1 MQVEFGSELFAAHAE
16 VGIAAWCGVGDSVE
30 DHLAIERQTCA
41 AKFHHA
47 DGVRA
52 RLRWCVCGGC
62 AERHRAT
69 RQAGVKARQQQH
81 LAIGRR
87 GAVYNVA
94 LTAGASEHLDVEAAT
109 VGGGEEVRGKRCDGA
124 IDIAAG
130 FVDDGHLIAEAFLQG
145 LERSDAVVRLQRRRA
160 AAHDSRALGVGS
172 NDSKCAHVGNLQWQ
186 HTVVLQEHHRLGGG
200 LSGELAVLGA
210 IDSNGRAGLVVEGTD
225 AVEHRQQALCCAI
238 EQGLIDEAFA
248 HGIAKL
254 AAVEPSGSGHLKI
267 EACVGSASGS
277 ATSKPVGNDEPVEA
291 PFAAQDVV
299 Q

>member
-16 VGIAAWCGVGDSVE
+16 VGIAAWRGMGDAVE
-30 DHLAIERQTCA
+30 DHFAIERQTCA

-47 DGVRA
+47 DGVRT
-52 RLRWCVCGGC
+52 RLRWRVRGGG
-62 AERHRAT
+62 AERHRAA
-69 RQAGVKARQQQH
+69 RQAGVKTRQQQH

-172 NDSKCAHVGNLQWQ
+172 NDSECAHVGNLQWQ
-186 HTVVLQEHHRLGGG
+186 HTVVLQEHHRLGGS
-200 LSGELAVLGA
+200 LSGEFAVLGA

-238 EQGLIDEAFA
+238 EQGLIHEAFA

-277 ATSKPVGNDEPVEA
+277 ATSEPVGNDEPVEA